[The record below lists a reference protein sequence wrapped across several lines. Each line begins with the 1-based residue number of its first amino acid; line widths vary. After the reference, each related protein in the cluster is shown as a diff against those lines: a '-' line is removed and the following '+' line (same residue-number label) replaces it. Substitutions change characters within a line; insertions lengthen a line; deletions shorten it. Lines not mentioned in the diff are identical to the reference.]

1 MRARPGSLAILT
13 LVSAA
18 IGGAAVLALGKAA
31 GWLGDE
37 TKKTVVVRV
46 PQSAQA
52 VASQKALP
60 LNTRSASG
68 GAFIPSRIYRLRAPG
83 VVTIYAISGSNDPLQ
98 AEEAQGSGFVV
109 SGKGYILTN
118 SHVITNAGE
127 SQGKTKAADRI
138 VVEFRDRDRVPATV
152 VGWDIFDDVGLIKV
166 DPAAHPLAPVPLGNS
181 AAVAVGEPVAAIGS
195 PFGNVSSL
203 SVGVVSATQRSI
215 DSLTSGYSL
224 VDAIQTDAPI
234 NHGNSGGPLFDA
246 QGRVIGINAQIRS
259 DNGAAEG
266 VGFAVPINSA
276 RRSMLQLIAGGRV
289 SYAYVGI
296 KTQDLIPSVAKRLG
310 YAVAHGAVVMT
321 VRSGSPGAK
330 AGFHAAGDS
339 RQILGSQFGKGGDVI
354 VAIAGHPVASA
365 EDVVRVVT
373 TELSPGQSVPVTFYR
388 GSSRVT
394 AHVKLAER
402 PANPG

>member
-1 MRARPGSLAILT
+1 MRARPGSAAALALF
-13 LVSAA
+13 SAV

-46 PQSAQA
+46 PQTAQA
-52 VASQKALP
+52 VANQKSLP
-60 LNTRSASG
+60 LNTRAGSG
-68 GAFIPSRIYRLRAPG
+68 AAFVPSRIYKLRAPG
-83 VVTIYAISGSNDPLQ
+83 VVTIYAISGSSDPLRAQ
-98 AEEAQGSGFVV
+98 EAQGSGFVV
-109 SGKGYILTN
+109 SGNGYILTN

-127 SQGKTKAADRI
+127 TRGRIKAADRL

-166 DPAAHPLAPVPLGNS
+166 DASAHPLAPVPLGNS

-215 DSLTSGYSL
+215 DSLTSRYSL

-259 DNGAAEG
+259 DSGTAEG

-296 KTQDLIPSVAKRLG
+296 ETQDLIPSVAKRLG
-310 YAVAHGAVVMT
+310 YGVGHGAVVMT
-321 VRSGSPGAK
+321 VRRGSPGAK
-330 AGFHAAGDS
+330 AGLRPATGR

-373 TELSPGQSVPVTFYR
+373 TELSPGDTVPVTFFR
-388 GSSRVT
+388 GSSRRT
-394 AHVKLAER
+394 ASVKLAER